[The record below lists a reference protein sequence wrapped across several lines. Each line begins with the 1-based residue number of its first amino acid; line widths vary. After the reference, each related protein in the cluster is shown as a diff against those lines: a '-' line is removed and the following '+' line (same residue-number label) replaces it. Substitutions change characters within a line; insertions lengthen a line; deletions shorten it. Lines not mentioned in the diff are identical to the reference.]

1 MTTEAQQQPQ
11 PEAVA
16 APDVGIKVSSMRE
29 AVLAAAAAAPAVAA
43 AAASGGGKGK
53 GGAAKN
59 MAGVY
64 ARQMMKSSWI
74 AQTDGQLL
82 TDILPVLVRYDG
94 VTGMPW
100 IDRRRLTRPP
110 IPKNRRAAA
119 STCQD
124 GSASQGTLR
133 CSWR

>member
-1 MTTEAQQQPQ
+1 MTTEAQRQPQ
-11 PEAVA
+11 PAEAA
-16 APDVGIKVSSMRE
+16 ATPDVGVKVSNMRE

-43 AAASGGGKGK
+43 AAAGGGGGGKGK

-59 MAGVY
+59 MAGGF

-94 VTGMPW
+94 VAGMPM
-100 IDRRRLTRPP
+100 DRSM
-110 IPKNRRAAA
+110 NG
-119 STCQD
+119 D
-124 GSASQGTLR
+124 
-133 CSWR
+133 

>member
-11 PEAVA
+11 PEAAA
-16 APDVGIKVSSMRE
+16 APDVGVKVSSMRE

-43 AAASGGGKGK
+43 AAKNEGGK

-94 VTGMPW
+94 VAGMAW
-100 IDRRRLTRPP
+100 TDRRRRLTRPP
-110 IPKNRRAAA
+110 NTKTQEGGCVYMPGWLCEPGPALFC
-119 STCQD
+119 T
-124 GSASQGTLR
+124 
-133 CSWR
+133 